1 MNNKTMLLNVFIS
14 LISIT
19 FSAFPNLENKPLK
32 SSEWVHVENSDTQTN
47 LEQALQIKTHPFKLG
62 IISAND
68 GTWKLGNIENNI
80 KSYNPHEIEV
90 FFINQPNHYGLIAQ
104 RIFQYVGPDKQ
115 GDKYIVLVAVHGT
128 GSNFKS
134 FGADSSQA
142 MSKDI
147 YIFAKL
153 LAHAYKQSVKLISY
167 DWSGA
172 LSHSVRQAAGLA
184 LGSRLAQEK
193 NRSAIWTMA
202 HSHGCNVVNHA
213 ALIVPIDHAIHI
225 ASPAI
230 DQTALDGIKNYQTV
244 FNFYST
250 GDLVQILGSMQTC
263 WHPKRKIV
271 NAVNSDTKL
280 YNIRVKLNKKDLGH
294 GLITHNLI
302 KNLPAIISSV
312 EISYNIYHDLDM
324 ELISHDKLPIIS
336 IKSELNRV
344 MPGQKEF
351 TQDKNVS
358 EILTSK
364 DQEQKYSSWYG
375 STKSKKANN
384 WSLFSTDIKHYGSKL
399 VNKLFHNA
407 QTK

>member
-271 NAVNSDTKL
+271 NAVNSD
-280 YNIRVKLNKKDLGH
+280 R
-294 GLITHNLI
+294 
-302 KNLPAIISSV
+302 
-312 EISYNIYHDLDM
+312 DLDM